1 MRPDELQQQI
11 ESLRDEV
18 RRMGKSLNKVRE
30 DDIRWVY
37 GEQIRPVLMERVRRS
52 FETAHKEGS
61 LSSRTSAALES
72 AMYELIDRTISV
84 YQRFD
89 PSWGQQVLEQGLAEI
104 RDRLRILEGSLADG
118 MLSDLASQIMQY
130 FDTSNIIN
138 RSADIGPGV
147 GTVKDVTPQISG
159 AVVESVLSPLA
170 SSMRYDILVTLRI
183 RERGLTDLGKSL
195 DLQKGHLQ
203 FHMKSLLASG
213 YVLLDKETRK
223 YSLTKKGETAL
234 TALEAMVRQVMA

>member
-61 LSSRTSAALES
+61 LSTRTSAALES

-89 PSWGQQVLEQGLAEI
+89 PSWGEQVLEQGVKEI
-104 RDRLRILEGSLADG
+104 RDRLRILEGSLADI
-118 MLSDLASQIMQY
+118 MLSDLSSQILQY
-130 FDTSNIIN
+130 FDTSNVLDRN
-138 RSADIGPGV
+138 KEIGPGY
-147 GTVKDVTPQISG
+147 GKVKEEPQPISG
-159 AVVESVLSPLA
+159 AMVEGVLSPLA
-170 SSMRYDILVTLRI
+170 SSVRYDILVTLRI

-195 DLQKGHLQ
+195 ELQKGHLQ
-203 FHMKSLLASG
+203 FHMKSLITSG
-213 YVLLDKETRK
+213 YVTLDKDTRK

-234 TALEAMVRQVMA
+234 TALESMVRQVMA